1 MKILYLFLKN
11 IFEFMATQP
20 TKKTGPYQKPRSK
33 TVKKRRKPTVSEVIK
48 KNIER
53 SKKPHPKYGTSKL
66 EKKFETEFL
75 EKLGIKFER
84 QWYAES
90 IKRYYDFYLPD
101 SQILIEID
109 GDYYH
114 AYGKVYEEMSP
125 MQKKNTRVDKIKN
138 EWALSHGIPILRI
151 WEHDI
156 NNNPSKVMDILSE
169 AIGIGNEKKI
179 IKENKKKR
187 H

>member
-1 MKILYLFLKN
+1 MCPQPVKKN
-11 IFEFMATQP
+11 GT
-20 TKKTGPYQKPRSK
+20 YQKPRSK
-33 TVKKRRKPTVSEVIK
+33 TVKKRKKPSVSEIIR

-66 EKKFETEFL
+66 EKVFEDQIL
-75 EKLGIKFER
+75 KKLGVVYQR
-84 QWYAES
+84 QYYAKD
-90 IKRYYDFYLPD
+90 IKRYYDFYLPEYNA
-101 SQILIEID
+101 LLEID

-125 MQKKNTRVDKIKN
+125 MQKRNHRVDEIKN
-138 EWALSHGIPILRI
+138 EWAGMHGIPLIRI

-156 NNNPSKVMDILSE
+156 RNNPSKVIEFLKDRFVIL
-169 AIGIGNEKKI
+169 NEKQI